1 MKFMLNATGLP
12 LQDLVF
18 GASVY
23 FPPFFK
29 AFAFGF
35 VIWLVIHRL
44 LRGWIYAGDIWH
56 PLLMDLS
63 LLDRQP
69 CLRNADR
76 LLQIAD
82 ILLCRS
88 SFC

>member
-1 MKFMLNATGLP
+1 MPDQN
-12 LQDLVF
+12 LV
-18 GASVY
+18 AIPISSPYIY

-63 LLDRQP
+63 LFAICV
-69 CLRNADR
+69 CLA
-76 LLQIAD
+76 LAILIAW
-82 ILLCRS
+82 
-88 SFC
+88 

>member
-35 VIWLVIHRL
+35 VIWLVVHRL

-63 LLDRQP
+63 LFAICV
-69 CLRNADR
+69 CLA
-76 LLQIAD
+76 LALSLIH
-82 ILLCRS
+82 I
-88 SFC
+88 

>member
-1 MKFMLNATGLP
+1 MKFMHSATGLP

-18 GASVY
+18 GASIY

-29 AFAFGF
+29 AFALGF

-44 LRGWIYAGDIWH
+44 LRDKIYAGDIWH

-63 LLDRQP
+63 LFAICVCFTLAI
-69 CLRNADR
+69 L
-76 LLQIAD
+76 IAW
-82 ILLCRS
+82 
-88 SFC
+88 

>member
-1 MKFMLNATGLP
+1 VKFMHSATGLP

-18 GASVY
+18 GASIY

-29 AFAFGF
+29 AFALGF

-44 LRGWIYAGDIWH
+44 LRDKIYAGDIWH

-63 LLDRQP
+63 LFAICVCFAL
-69 CLRNADR
+69 A
-76 LLQIAD
+76 
-82 ILLCRS
+82 ILIEW
-88 SFC
+88 

>member
-1 MKFMLNATGLP
+1 MKFMFNATGLP

-23 FPPFFK
+23 FPPFF
-29 AFAFGF
+29 
-35 VIWLVIHRL
+35 VIWLVVHRL

-63 LLDRQP
+63 LFAICV
-69 CLRNADR
+69 CLA
-76 LLQIAD
+76 LAILIAW
-82 ILLCRS
+82 
-88 SFC
+88 

>member
-18 GASVY
+18 
-23 FPPFFK
+23 K

-35 VIWLVIHRL
+35 VIWLVVHRL

-63 LLDRQP
+63 LFAICV
-69 CLRNADR
+69 CLA
-76 LLQIAD
+76 LAILIAW
-82 ILLCRS
+82 
-88 SFC
+88 

>member
-35 VIWLVIHRL
+35 VIWLVVHRL
-44 LRGWIYAGDIWH
+44 LRGWIT
-56 PLLMDLS
+56 PVTSVFLSPMDLS
-63 LLDRQP
+63 LFAICV
-69 CLRNADR
+69 CLA
-76 LLQIAD
+76 LAILIAW
-82 ILLCRS
+82 
-88 SFC
+88 

>member
-1 MKFMLNATGLP
+1 MKFMHSATGLS

-18 GASVY
+18 GASIY

-29 AFAFGF
+29 AFALGF

-44 LRGWIYAGDIWH
+44 LRDKIYAGDIWH

-63 LLDRQP
+63 LFAICVCFALAI
-69 CLRNADR
+69 L
-76 LLQIAD
+76 IAW
-82 ILLCRS
+82 
-88 SFC
+88 

>member
-12 LQDLVF
+12 LQRSGVRCLV
-18 GASVY
+18 Y
-23 FPPFFK
+23 LPPFFK

-35 VIWLVIHRL
+35 VIWLVVHRL

-63 LLDRQP
+63 LFAICV
-69 CLRNADR
+69 CLA
-76 LLQIAD
+76 LAILIAW
-82 ILLCRS
+82 
-88 SFC
+88 

>member
-1 MKFMLNATGLP
+1 MKFMLNATVALTRSGVRCVRL
-12 LQDLVF
+12 LS
-18 GASVY
+18 SV
-23 FPPFFK
+23 FK

-63 LLDRQP
+63 LFAICV
-69 CLRNADR
+69 CLA
-76 LLQIAD
+76 LAILIAW
-82 ILLCRS
+82 
-88 SFC
+88 

>member
-35 VIWLVIHRL
+35 VIWLVVHRL

-56 PLLMDLS
+56 
-63 LLDRQP
+63 
-69 CLRNADR
+69 
-76 LLQIAD
+76 
-82 ILLCRS
+82 
-88 SFC
+88 

>member
-1 MKFMLNATGLP
+1 MKFMLNAAGLP

-35 VIWLVIHRL
+35 VIWLVVHRL

-63 LLDRQP
+63 LFAICV
-69 CLRNADR
+69 CLA
-76 LLQIAD
+76 LAILIAW
-82 ILLCRS
+82 
-88 SFC
+88 